1 MNENNI
7 YLKPI
12 DEKDTDLIIKWRNN
26 SKVRKNFIFQ
36 GKLTKEI
43 HEKWLKDKVFTGNV
57 VQFIIMEKKT
67 NRPLGSIYLRDI
79 DKINMKAELGIFIGE
94 DNARGKGYGK
104 EAIVEL
110 LKYGFTKLKLNKIYL
125 RVLKDNVVAISSY
138 NKSGFSQEGLF
149 KQDVVINGQYY
160 DIAFMAIFKS
170 DWRKINLMTY

>member
-36 GKLTKEI
+36 EKLTKEI

-67 NRPLGSIYLRDI
+67 
-79 DKINMKAELGIFIGE
+79 
-94 DNARGKGYGK
+94 
-104 EAIVEL
+104 
-110 LKYGFTKLKLNKIYL
+110 KLENHLP
-125 RVLKDNVVAISSY
+125 ISE
-138 NKSGFSQEGLF
+138 Q
-149 KQDVVINGQYY
+149 
-160 DIAFMAIFKS
+160 
-170 DWRKINLMTY
+170 R